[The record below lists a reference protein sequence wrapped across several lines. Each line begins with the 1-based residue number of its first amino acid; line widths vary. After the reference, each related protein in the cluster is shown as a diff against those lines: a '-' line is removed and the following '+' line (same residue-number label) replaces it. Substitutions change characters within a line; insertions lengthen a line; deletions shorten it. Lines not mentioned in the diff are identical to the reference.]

1 MDAHAMTPSKT
12 EQQQNRLDTLSTVSR
27 ILSEALLKL
36 GDAFPQG
43 HSTITWKEYQA
54 DVARHTA
61 LHTQFEALIDAV
73 HDSLSHTR
81 TAMADAKQ
89 PQVFNTATAAAALGL
104 TPRQVGHLA
113 KMHGLGR
120 KLGRD
125 WQFTPAE
132 VRKMKRRPTVGRPK
146 KGAAR

>member
-1 MDAHAMTPSKT
+1 MTT
-12 EQQQNRLDTLSTVSR
+12 YTT
-27 ILSEALLKL
+27 
-36 GDAFPQG
+36 
-43 HSTITWKEYQA
+43 A
-54 DVARHTA
+54 DVARF
-61 LHTQFEALIDAV
+61 LEV
-73 HDSLSHTR
+73 
-81 TAMADAKQ
+81 
-89 PQVFNTATAAAALGL
+89 

-113 KMHGLGR
+113 KLHGLGR